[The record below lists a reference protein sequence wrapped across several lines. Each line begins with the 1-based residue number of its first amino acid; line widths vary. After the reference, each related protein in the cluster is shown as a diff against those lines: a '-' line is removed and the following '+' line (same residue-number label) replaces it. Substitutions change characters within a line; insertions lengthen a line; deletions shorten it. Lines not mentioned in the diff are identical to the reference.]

1 MDLDTARALSEN
13 LASLLRREHGA
24 LGEFIVALADF
35 DRHRGWEELGHASLF
50 SFLHCELRLSK
61 AAAQYRKVAAE
72 LVQQVPA
79 VAEALRDGR
88 LCMTS
93 VIEAARVV
101 TVDNW
106 KTVLPRFFGLSRRE
120 AMDVVAALQ
129 PEPAPP
135 TRTVVTAGAMPAPRV
150 ATLAAPEL
158 LLAPLR
164 EPDLAGVK
172 SSSPG
177 EPAPAPAPRPVV
189 LRPTD
194 VVPLTAQDRRLHMT
208 VSKKFLAKLAAATD
222 AHAHTHPGASAEEI
236 LEAGLDLL
244 LEKAA
249 KRRGAAKKPLKVPRP
264 SKPDHVPA
272 HVRRAVWARDGAR
285 CAYPLASGG
294 VCGSTRCLEIDHVEP
309 LAKGGAS
316 TIENCRL
323 ACQAHNLRAARL
335 VLGDGLMD
343 RYAPLRRPGT
353 GGASR
358 SSCPERRRADVAG
371 APSPCTSPSASPG
384 PVAGAGARRLSRRGL
399 GNRARVRGGGA
410 ALHLEVVV
418 VRLLEGDRLLR
429 QRPDDR

>member
-72 LVQQVPA
+72 LVQQVPP

-129 PEPAPP
+129 PDPAPP
-135 TRTVVTAGAMPAPRV
+135 TRTVVTAVAVSAPRA
-150 ATLAAPEL
+150 ATPAAPEL
-158 LLAPLR
+158 LLAPPR
-164 EPDLAGVK
+164 ELPDLAGVK

-189 LRPTD
+189 LHPTE
-194 VVPLTAQDRRLHMT
+194 VVPLE
-208 VSKKFLAKLAAATD
+208 V
-222 AHAHTHPGASAEEI
+222 
-236 LEAGLDLL
+236 
-244 LEKAA
+244 
-249 KRRGAAKKPLKVPRP
+249 
-264 SKPDHVPA
+264 
-272 HVRRAVWARDGAR
+272 
-285 CAYPLASGG
+285 
-294 VCGSTRCLEIDHVEP
+294 
-309 LAKGGAS
+309 
-316 TIENCRL
+316 
-323 ACQAHNLRAARL
+323 
-335 VLGDGLMD
+335 MD
-343 RYAPLRRPGT
+343 RYAPLRKPGAPRAGDAT
-353 GGASR
+353 RASR
-358 SSCPERRRADVAG
+358 G
-371 APSPCTSPSASPG
+371 GTSPP
-384 PVAGAGARRLSRRGL
+384 
-399 GNRARVRGGGA
+399 
-410 ALHLEVVV
+410 
-418 VRLLEGDRLLR
+418 
-429 QRPDDR
+429 

>member
-13 LASLLRREHGA
+13 LASLLRREHAA

-50 SFLHCELRLSK
+50 SFLHRELRLSK

-129 PEPAPP
+129 PDPAPP
-135 TRTVVTAGAMPAPRV
+135 TRTVVTAVAVSAPRV
-150 ATLAAPEL
+150 ATPAAPEL

-177 EPAPAPAPRPVV
+177 ELAPAPAPRPVV

-208 VSKKFLAKLAAATD
+208 VSKQFLDKLAAATD
-222 AHAHTHPGASAEEI
+222 ALAHSHPGASAEEI

-244 LEKAA
+244 LEKTA
-249 KRRGAAKKPLKVPRP
+249 KRRGAAERPLKVPRP
-264 SKPDHVPA
+264 SKPEHIPA
-272 HVRRAVWARDGAR
+272 HVRRAVWARDGGR
-285 CAYPLASGG
+285 CAYPLANGG
-294 VCGSTRCLEIDHVEP
+294 ACGSTHCLEIDHVEP

-316 TIENCRL
+316 TIENCRV
-323 ACQAHNLRAARL
+323 ACRIHNLRAARL
-335 VLGDGLMD
+335 AFGDQLMD
-343 RYAPLRRPGT
+343 LYAPRRRQGARAASRPCGPLAPVNEPEPLPSPGGRPCCST
-353 GGASR
+353 RELPGGAS
-358 SSCPERRRADVAG
+358 
-371 APSPCTSPSASPG
+371 SP
-384 PVAGAGARRLSRRGL
+384 
-399 GNRARVRGGGA
+399 
-410 ALHLEVVV
+410 
-418 VRLLEGDRLLR
+418 
-429 QRPDDR
+429 